1 MLRRALRRKQG
12 LIVAAAADRVREAAL
27 DGFED
32 LLHQAF
38 PVLCERPVKRDPG
51 CRGKLAVVMALDA
64 ANVLDD
70 EVFLQG
76 VALRQLEPAWGAPV
90 DTAGPVRTHCLFA
103 LLRLHHPDVGGLV
116 ADQLADPVPN
126 VRIEAARAAASL
138 GGSLGAALLRLKV
151 RLGDDDSAALGE
163 ALAGLCEADEDVGMR
178 IAGEWL
184 ASSDEGT
191 RELAALALGQT
202 RLDAAVPLLRRAAER
217 AVRARER
224 RTFWVALGTLRL
236 EGARDVLLDQ
246 LDGPDV
252 DVVLEALAPYRFDR
266 RTLILALDRAPRH
279 LHDKVREALSM
290 D

>member
-1 MLRRALRRKQG
+1 MG
-12 LIVAAAADRVREAAL
+12 
-27 DGFED
+27 
-32 LLHQAF
+32 
-38 PVLCERPVKRDPG
+38 
-51 CRGKLAVVMALDA
+51 
-64 ANVLDD
+64 
-70 EVFLQG
+70 
-76 VALRQLEPAWGAPV
+76 
-90 DTAGPVRTHCLFA
+90 
-103 LLRLHHPDVGGLV
+103 
-116 ADQLADPVPN
+116 
-126 VRIEAARAAASL
+126 
-138 GGSLGAALLRLKV
+138 
-151 RLGDDDSAALGE
+151 
-163 ALAGLCEADEDVGMR
+163 EADEDVGMR